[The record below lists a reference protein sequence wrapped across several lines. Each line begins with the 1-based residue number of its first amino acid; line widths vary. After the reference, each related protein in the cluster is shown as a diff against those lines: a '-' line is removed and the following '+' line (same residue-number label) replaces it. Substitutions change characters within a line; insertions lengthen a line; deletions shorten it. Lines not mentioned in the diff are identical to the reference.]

1 MKIIFII
8 TVIFF
13 IPNFA
18 FAYIDPGGLG
28 AIFNLLIAGFVTSL
42 FYLKSNILALFQN
55 LRFFFKDLKDF
66 FLFLKT
72 KKSVVIYCENLQYLK
87 YYGNLL
93 ENLPSKKN
101 LKVTLLIDQN
111 NEYLDK
117 LENIKK
123 FFIKTSF
130 LKNLAL
136 NFINCEILIITTPD
150 IGNTYVKKSNFCK
163 HYFYIFHS
171 PVSSQMVYNR
181 FAFKNYDTVCCN
193 GSYQYNELI
202 NEEKNFNLP
211 RKNLIKSG
219 YLFFD
224 KLGDNFKKEYK
235 AGTILVAPS
244 WHPSIPDFY
253 DKYYS
258 KIIDDLLKNQFNVIF
273 RPHPEHYKRFFK
285 NFEKFKKKY
294 SSNININFDDNED
307 LFETFEKCETIIT
320 DWSGIAY
327 EFAYSSK
334 RHVIF
339 NEVPI
344 KKLNSNLIDHQEIF
358 EYKYR
363 DHIGIICK
371 LDDNILNVISDL
383 RKKNNDTKKLD
394 FFFKDK
400 FYNLG
405 ETSDVIINN
414 VSNIVETL
422 RKK

>member
-202 NEEKNFNLP
+202 NEEKNFKYVEKVEDNEKETVILQRRSIRLITDKKNGEILTRNDIEFQRP
-211 RKNLIKSG
+211 SPSDSLNINEIDKVINKKINKNLQKG
-219 YLFFD
+219 DYL
-224 KLGDNFKKEYK
+224 
-235 AGTILVAPS
+235 
-244 WHPSIPDFY
+244 
-253 DKYYS
+253 
-258 KIIDDLLKNQFNVIF
+258 
-273 RPHPEHYKRFFK
+273 
-285 NFEKFKKKY
+285 
-294 SSNININFDDNED
+294 
-307 LFETFEKCETIIT
+307 
-320 DWSGIAY
+320 
-327 EFAYSSK
+327 
-334 RHVIF
+334 
-339 NEVPI
+339 
-344 KKLNSNLIDHQEIF
+344 
-358 EYKYR
+358 
-363 DHIGIICK
+363 
-371 LDDNILNVISDL
+371 
-383 RKKNNDTKKLD
+383 KLD
-394 FFFKDK
+394 FF
-400 FYNLG
+400 N
-405 ETSDVIINN
+405 
-414 VSNIVETL
+414 
-422 RKK
+422 